1 MPDGFLLPEVLKEP
15 PLFVNQWGT
24 RMNKRIY
31 ICAAVI
37 LIFSVLALLA
47 YNYLEI
53 YTEKTYSRPSREVR
67 SNDYYAM
74 ERWLKETGHSVRFE
88 NQFYPELL
96 TTVTERVV
104 MIHSSVSRWD
114 DADEFILPWIKQ
126 GGYLIISM
134 DYFEIAF
141 DENLLEF
148 LSGVGITVEQGIP
161 GETVP
166 DESIPD
172 FDKSISFLFEDKDE
186 ILSIRDTL
194 GYARL
199 AEISIG
205 DGALAVIGNPL
216 FMNNNNLKKNINAGM
231 AWNLTGARI
240 KGDNT
245 GILFFRNHTE
255 IKSMFGKIIER
266 GNLASVGI
274 SAFIVI
280 FLGFWMV
287 IPVFGL
293 VFDEKQ
299 RSSRPIK
306 ERFDAEISF
315 LKKYRALDYY
325 LEIYERELQLEH
337 EPQFERE
344 PQFANNTEMKKS
356 YRYRKLINK
365 LRSVYNGTDKFK
377 RGIGGIKTGT
387 GKE

>member
-1 MPDGFLLPEVLKEP
+1 
-15 PLFVNQWGT
+15 
-24 RMNKRIY
+24 MNKRIY

-37 LIFSVLALLA
+37 LIFLVFALFA
-47 YNYLEI
+47 HNYLEI
-53 YTEKTYSRPSREVR
+53 FQKKEYSPPSREAL

-114 DADEFILPWIKQ
+114 DADEFILPWIEQ

-161 GETVP
+161 DETVL

-205 DGALAVIGNPL
+205 NGALAVIGSPL

-240 KGDNT
+240 TGDNT
-245 GILFFRNHTE
+245 GILFFRNHTD

-266 GNLASVGI
+266 GNLVPVGI

-325 LEIYERELQLEH
+325 LEIYERELQLE
-337 EPQFERE
+337 RE

-377 RGIGGIKTGT
+377 CGIGGIKTGT